1 MTQQRL
7 GDADDGSDQPCDPF
21 ATHKVIRVDEIGQ
34 LQDENDYSAQ
44 EKREQQRFD
53 ELVGDGEVIHL
64 NIGRNVL
71 MCSARRTCPMT
82 LNGALDR

>member
-1 MTQQRL
+1 MTQERL

-44 EKREQQRFD
+44 EKREQ
-53 ELVGDGEVIHL
+53 
-64 NIGRNVL
+64 
-71 MCSARRTCPMT
+71 
-82 LNGALDR
+82 